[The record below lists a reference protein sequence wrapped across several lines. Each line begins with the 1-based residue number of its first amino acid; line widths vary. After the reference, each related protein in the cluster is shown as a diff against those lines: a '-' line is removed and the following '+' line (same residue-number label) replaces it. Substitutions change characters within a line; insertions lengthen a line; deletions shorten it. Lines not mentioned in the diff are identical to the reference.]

1 MGGAARRRSSSK
13 RRRERRASVTGLGAA
28 ELAEEGGGAGAGAGS
43 GQGGEAEA
51 APAAWRPRVI
61 VLDSPARAVGRMG
74 RGSRKIRGLE
84 GR

>member
-28 ELAEEGGGAGAGAGS
+28 EVAEEGGAGAGAGS
-43 GQGGEAEA
+43 GQGGQAEA
-51 APAAWRPRVI
+51 TQAAWRPRVI

>member
-28 ELAEEGGGAGAGAGS
+28 EFAEEGGAGAGAGS

-51 APAAWRPRVI
+51 TPAAWRPRVI